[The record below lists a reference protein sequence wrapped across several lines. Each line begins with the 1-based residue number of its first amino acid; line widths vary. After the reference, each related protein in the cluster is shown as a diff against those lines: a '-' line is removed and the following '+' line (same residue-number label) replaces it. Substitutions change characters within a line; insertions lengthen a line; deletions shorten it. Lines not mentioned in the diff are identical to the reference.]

1 MKKFRI
7 IAVLAIAFCFLLGTT
22 SVYGEEGPYQHR
34 LTVSGGN
41 AGSIENFDGDAGTSE
56 VSIKTGE
63 TATLTVG
70 DETYTV
76 KPKDEKYFVKGLK
89 LAGHDNNDVDSD
101 VAGPYAGPVG
111 VELEGSLVYGEDAEM
126 VVAYGLKSSMVKYT
140 VSYLDAGGAE
150 LLPSVTHYGVVG
162 DRPIVSCKFIDGY
175 LPNAYNAVKTLK
187 EDESL
192 NVITFTYTPVQAA
205 EGNTIINNAGNANA
219 AAGNAAAGNAAAG
232 NAAAGNAAAGNAAAG
247 NAAGNAGTA
256 IGDNATPLAINDQDT
271 PLANA
276 DQEEKEGGSP
286 LMYIIGGVVVAAA
299 IAAAIA
305 AFLARRRA
313 TEEE

>member
-1 MKKFRI
+1 MKKIRI

-22 SVYGEEGPYQHR
+22 AVYGDEYQHS

-41 AGSIENFDGDAGTSE
+41 GSIAGFDGNAGTSE
-56 VSIKTGE
+56 VTITPGTPTE

-70 DETYTV
+70 GESHDIT
-76 KPKDEKYFVKGLK
+76 PPDDKYFVTGLK
-89 LAGHDNNDVDSD
+89 LAGHDNYDNG
-101 VAGPYAGPVG
+101 GPLVGTYG
-111 VELEGSLVYGEDAEM
+111 VEKSDSLIYGGDAEM
-126 VVAYGLKSSMVKYT
+126 VVAYGLKSNMVKYT
-140 VSYLDAGGAE
+140 ISYVVGNTE
-150 LLPSVTHYGVVG
+150 LLPSETHYGVIG
-162 DRPIVSCKFIDGY
+162 QKPIVSYKYVEGY
-175 LPNAYNAVKTLK
+175 LPDAYNATRSLSP
-187 EDESL
+187 DESQ
-192 NVITFTYTPVQAA
+192 NVFTFTYTPVQAA

-232 NAAAGNAAAGNAAAG
+232 NAAAGNAAAGNAAA
-247 NAAGNAGTA
+247 NAGTA

-271 PLANA
+271 PLANP
-276 DQEEKEGGSP
+276 DEEEKEGGSP

-305 AFLARRRA
+305 AFLARRRG

>member
-22 SVYGEEGPYQHR
+22 AVYGDEYQHG

-41 AGSIENFDGDAGTSE
+41 GSIAGFDGNAGTSE
-56 VSIKTGE
+56 VSITTGE

-70 DETYTV
+70 KETYDVT
-76 KPKDEKYFVKGLK
+76 PKEDKYFVKGLK
-89 LAGHDNNDVDSD
+89 LAGHDNNDVDDGVGS
-101 VAGPYAGPVG
+101 GPYAGPVG
-111 VELEGSLVYGEDAEM
+111 VELEGSLIYGEDAEM

-162 DRPIVSCKFIDGY
+162 DRPIVSYKHVDGY
-175 LPNAYNAVKTLK
+175 VPNAYNAVKSLNA
-187 EDESL
+187 DESL

-232 NAAAGNAAAGNAAAG
+232 NAAAGNAAAGNAAA
-247 NAAGNAGTA
+247 NAGTA

-271 PLANA
+271 PLANP
-276 DQEEKEGGSP
+276 DEEEKEGGSP

-305 AFLARRRA
+305 AFLARRRG

>member
-22 SVYGEEGPYQHR
+22 SVYGEDYDFG

-41 AGSIENFDGDAGTSE
+41 GSIEGGDISA
-56 VSIKTGE
+56 
-63 TATLTVG
+63 TAVTFAKG
-70 DETYTV
+70 DIAKVNGKEITPP
-76 KPKDEKYFVKGLK
+76 KPSDKYFATGLK
-89 LAGHDNNDVDSD
+89 LAGHDNSEVFDESAILDVTK
-101 VAGPYAGPVG
+101 PN
-111 VELEGSLVYGEDAEM
+111 SLIYNQDAEL
-126 VVAYGLKSSMVKYT
+126 VVAYGLKSNMVKYT
-140 VSYLDAGGAE
+140 ISYVDAAGAE
-150 LLPSVTHYGVVG
+150 LLPSETHYGVI
-162 DRPIVSCKFIDGY
+162 DQEPIVSYKYVEGY
-175 LPNAYNAVKTLK
+175 LPNAYNAKKTLS
-187 EDESL
+187 EDVSQ

-205 EGNTIINNAGNANA
+205 EGNTIINNNGNA
-219 AAGNAAAGNAAAG
+219 NAAAG

-276 DQEEKEGGSP
+276 DQEEEGGGGSALP
-286 LMYIIGGVVVAAA
+286 YIIGGVAVAA
-299 IAAAIA
+299 IIAAIA

-313 TEEE
+313 AEEE